1 MSSLEI
7 GFENKV
13 VIVTGASSGIG
24 RTTARLLA
32 KRGAVIVA
40 VARREALL
48 RELAEECRVDS
59 PRSSYLAGDLGRR
72 EFAEQI
78 ISDTIARHGRLDV
91 LINNA
96 GVPLHRELYR
106 TSVERAEETMR
117 INFFSCLW
125 TTFAAIPH
133 MLTQGEGHIVNVS
146 SFVSKVVPTHESIY
160 AASKCAMNGLS
171 EGLWNDLAG
180 SGIFVSLIH
189 PGPIETEIWQKL
201 DQPGAYSGKLYPAID
216 VAEAILEAIVKKR
229 HEVVVPRRNLA
240 LVTARLLRFFLP
252 SVLRMGVARNDP
264 VSPESVEQARE
275 RSRLGKRLGEE

>member
-1 MSSLEI
+1 MSSLGT

-13 VIVTGASSGIG
+13 VVVTGASSGIG

-32 KRGAVIVA
+32 KRGAVVVA
-40 VARREALL
+40 VARRETLL
-48 RELAEECRVDS
+48 RELVEECRVDS
-59 PRSSYLAGDLGRR
+59 PSCSYLAGDLGRR
-72 EFAEQI
+72 EFAERI
-78 ISDTIARHGRLDV
+78 ISDTITRHGGLDV

-96 GVPLHRELYR
+96 AVPLHRELYR

-133 MLTQGEGHIVNVS
+133 MLTQGGGHIVNVS
-146 SFVSKVVPTHESIY
+146 SFASKVVPTHESIY

-201 DQPGAYSGKLYPAID
+201 DQPGAYSGKLYPAKE
-216 VAEAILEAIVKKR
+216 VAEAILDAVVKKR
-229 HEVVVPRRNLA
+229 HEVVVPRRNPA

-252 SVLRMGVARNDP
+252 SLLRMGVARNDP
-264 VSPESVEQARE
+264 ISPESVEQARE
-275 RSRLGKRLGEE
+275 RSLLGKRLGED